1 MKILVDEK
9 KLARNARIA
18 RGIVLGVVAVAIGLM
33 IAVLLGSSSPA
44 FRNINPSM
52 ILIAEIVIIAVLF
65 GISRI
70 GFVYANR
77 YLAFNRPEKVLRDSL
92 KGLDRKYALMLF
104 QKPTD
109 YLLIEPG
116 GITVLIP
123 RGQEGA
129 VIQAEGKWRYN
140 RGFLRSWMGRDEA
153 IGNPSADAQKAM
165 ADIKKVL
172 DEKAPEIKVP
182 LRAVIVFTHP
192 RVQLNAEPGPVTA
205 LRAEELKDFL
215 RAAGKLHELPKSIQR
230 KMREALGAPD
240 VSAE

>member
-1 MKILVDEK
+1 MPSAAIGDVQETILVGPGVMRLDDGIDQCV
-9 KLARNARIA
+9 AR
-18 RGIVLGVVAVAIGLM
+18 LGQ
-33 IAVLLGSSSPA
+33 
-44 FRNINPSM
+44 
-52 ILIAEIVIIAVLF
+52 
-65 GISRI
+65 
-70 GFVYANR
+70 
-77 YLAFNRPEKVLRDSL
+77 
-92 KGLDRKYALMLF
+92 RKLF

-116 GITVLIP
+116 GITVLVP

-140 RGFLRSWMGRDEA
+140 RGFMRSWMGRDEA

-192 RVQLNAEPGPVTA
+192 RVALTAEPGPVTA
-205 LRAEELKDFL
+205 LRAEELKDYL

-240 VSAE
+240 VASE